1 MPRRQLWAIFALYAL
16 LSIAALWRY
25 QKFPSFAPGTD
36 AWNYIEYGQIWRLHG
51 FFAELGNVRTY
62 GYPLFIYLISF
73 LTGLD
78 RPAIALV
85 AGATQLALYGA
96 LVCVF
101 ANQISRAGG
110 PVLAAAIA
118 AGLLLNPMLIVLVS
132 DVLTEGPSLIL
143 ALCALLCLFNSAR
156 ASTTGT
162 ALAWAAVGGL
172 ASNFA
177 LMVRPTNLTLVIAWN
192 VGLAVSLI
200 VPRTREVHRAS
211 LAAGYTGTWLATAA
225 AVWAPQFA
233 YNLSRGHFGIF
244 PVAAGPILEGQ
255 LKWGILFLRSGS
267 LVRSDGLPWPL
278 FFPNPWCVD
287 PGAEYYLHLPWYTWY
302 LTHPWNGLATMA
314 GHILSAFSFNYPFTY
329 IYDQN
334 AFYSLPAAVVTWAI
348 AALGL
353 LHGSRLLLRCRLAQ
367 PPERAAT
374 VTAVGTLFL
383 LGMGMLAFVTVE
395 NRFAAIPLAI
405 LSVLA
410 LHFLLTCQGKAR
422 WALALALLAAVLGAG
437 FSEKQRRA
445 AFEFPE
451 KGLPYECV
459 NKRG

>member
-1 MPRRQLWAIFALYAL
+1 MRRRQLWAIFALYAL

-25 QKFPSFAPGTD
+25 QMFPSFAPGTD

-51 FFAELGNVRTY
+51 FFSELGNIRTY

-85 AGATQLALYGA
+85 AGATQLVLYGA

-110 PVLAAAIA
+110 TVLAAAIA
-118 AGLLLNPMLIVLVS
+118 AGLLLNPMLIILVS

-143 ALCALLCLFNSAR
+143 ALSALLCLFNSAR

-200 VPRTREVHRAS
+200 LPRTPAVHRGRVAAS
-211 LAAGYTGTWLATAA
+211 YVGTCLATAA
-225 AVWAPQFA
+225 AAWAPQFF
-233 YNLSRGHFGIF
+233 YNLSRGHSGIF
-244 PVAAGPILEGQ
+244 PVIAGPILEGQ
-255 LKWGILFLRSGS
+255 LKWGILFLRSAS
-267 LVRSDGLPWPL
+267 VIRSDGLPWPL

-287 PGAEYYLHLPWYTWY
+287 PGADYYFHLPWYTWY
-302 LTHPWNGLATMA
+302 LTHPWNGPTTMA
-314 GHILSAFSFNYPFTY
+314 GHILSAFTFDYPFTY

-334 AFYSLPAAVVTWAI
+334 AFYSLPTAAVTWAI
-348 AALGL
+348 AALGV
-353 LHGSRLLLRCRLAQ
+353 LHGARLLLQCRLAQ

-374 VTAVGTLFL
+374 VTAVSTLFL
-383 LGMGMLAFVTVE
+383 LGMGVLGFITVE

-410 LHFLLTCQGKAR
+410 VHFLLTCQGKPR
-422 WALALALLAAVLGAG
+422 WVLALALLAAMLGAG

-459 NKRG
+459 KRG